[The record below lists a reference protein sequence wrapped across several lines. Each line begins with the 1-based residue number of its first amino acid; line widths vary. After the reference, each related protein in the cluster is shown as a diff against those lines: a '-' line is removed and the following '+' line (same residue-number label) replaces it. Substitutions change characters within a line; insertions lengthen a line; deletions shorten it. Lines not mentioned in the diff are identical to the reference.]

1 MSSPRVVAGRYRL
14 EERIGAGAMGVVWR
28 GTDER
33 LGRVVAVKQVFLHAG
48 LDEREAEE
56 VRQRTLREGRIAARL
71 QHPHAISV
79 FDASIEGDEPWLVM
93 EYLPSRALSGVLAEQ
108 GTLEPRTV
116 ARIGRQ
122 VADALDAAHQA
133 GIVHR
138 DVKPGNVLLGA
149 DGTVK
154 ITDFGISRATG
165 DLTLTRTGMLAGTP
179 AYLAPEVARGED
191 STSASDVFSLGA
203 TLYAAVEGMPP
214 FGADDNALALLH
226 AVAAGQV
233 IPPTQ
238 AGPLTALLMRL
249 LRDDPSERPT
259 AAQARQELGRIAHA
273 GGRAEAPLA
282 DLVPLGPAGV
292 GPSGA
297 PAVPEARQSSDQWMG
312 PPAGG
317 PAAPPPGSDGGGPA
331 PAGPPTRQGLPAP
344 PVSRRRAP
352 RRRPTLAV
360 AVAVLLVALVAGGV
374 VGVAL
379 LSSSDTGSTG
389 ATVGAPP
396 QGEVGDPQAAMVSA
410 VRDYYGVVTG
420 NEAAGWARLGPNLQA
435 RTGGFSAY
443 QAFWSTIRSVEVADA
458 TAIDADTV
466 RATLEFAPEG
476 RDRTTEVHELGM
488 VRGPDGRWLIDTDE
502 SVEGASPRAAATG
515 LSLERPVA
523 EVATPSPAPSPAASH
538 AEDHGRHDGDRARD
552 DRGGDRGGE
561 RDGEAGGGPGGGGG
575 GGGGGDGE
583 DDRGG
588 DEGGSGGDSGGPRGG
603 GEEEG

>member
-1 MSSPRVVAGRYRL
+1 MSAPRVVAGRYRL

-48 LDEREAEE
+48 LDEREADE

-93 EYLPSRALSGVLAEQ
+93 EYLPSRSLAAVLGEQ

-179 AYLAPEVARGED
+179 AYLAPEVARGEN

-203 TLYAAVEGMPP
+203 TLYATVEGIPP

-226 AVAAGQV
+226 SVAAGKV
-233 IPPTQ
+233 VPPQQ

-249 LRDDPSERPT
+249 LRDDPAERPS

-273 GGRAEAPLA
+273 GGRTETPLA
-282 DLVPLGPAGV
+282 DLVPLGATDPTG
-292 GPSGA
+292 GP
-297 PAVPEARQSSDQWMG
+297 PPVPEARHGSDPWG
-312 PPAGG
+312 SAGG
-317 PAAPPPGSDGGGPA
+317 PGGPGSPPGSGPA
-331 PAGPPTRQGLPAP
+331 PAGPPTRQGMPAPEP
-344 PVSRRRAP
+344 PVSRRRP
-352 RRRPTLAV
+352 RRRPTATIAV
-360 AVAVLLVALVAGGV
+360 IVLLVALVAGGV

-379 LSSSDTGSTG
+379 LSSSGTDSPG
-389 ATVGAPP
+389 ATVGSTVGG
-396 QGEVGDPQAAMVSA
+396 GESDPQAAMVSA

-435 RTGGFSAY
+435 RTGGFGNY
-443 QAFWSTIRSVEVADA
+443 QAFWSTISSVQVIDA
-458 TAIDADTV
+458 SALDADTV
-466 RATLEFAPEG
+466 RATLDFAPEG
-476 RDRTTEVHELGM
+476 RERSQEVHELGM
-488 VRGPDGRWLIDTDE
+488 VQGPDGRWLIDTDE
-502 SVEGASPRAAATG
+502 SVDAASPRAAATG
-515 LSLERPVA
+515 LSLEAPVA
-523 EVATPSPAPSPAASH
+523 EASGPTTTSSPPATR
-538 AEDHGRHDGDRARD
+538 AEDHGGDD
-552 DRGGDRGGE
+552 HGGDRG
-561 RDGEAGGGPGGGGG
+561 DDH
-575 GGGGGDGE
+575 GGDGGHGRDGDHGE
-583 DDRGG
+583 GGHGG
-588 DEGGSGGDSGGPRGG
+588 DDDSDDS
-603 GEEEG
+603 

>member
-14 EERIGAGAMGVVWR
+14 EERIGSGAMGVVWR

-48 LDEREAEE
+48 LDDREAEE

-93 EYLPSRALSGVLAEQ
+93 EYLPSRSLANVLGEQ
-108 GTLEPRTV
+108 ATLEPRTV

-179 AYLAPEVARGED
+179 AYLAPEVARGDD
-191 STSASDVFSLGA
+191 STAASDVFSLGA

-226 AVAAGQV
+226 SVAAGKV
-233 IPPTQ
+233 VPPSQ

-249 LRDDPSERPT
+249 LRNDPAERPS
-259 AAQARQELGRIAHA
+259 AAEARQELGRIAHA
-273 GGRAEAPLA
+273 GGRAEEPLA
-282 DLVPLGPAGV
+282 NLVPLGAPGA
-292 GPSGA
+292 GA
-297 PAVPEARQSSDQWMG
+297 PPSVPEARHSSDPWMPG
-312 PPAGG
+312 
-317 PAAPPPGSDGGGPA
+317 PGSGGAGSA
-331 PAGPPTRQGLPAP
+331 SGGSGPAGPPTRQGMPAP
-344 PVSRRRAP
+344 DLPP
-352 RRRPTLAV
+352 RRRRGRRPTTAIVVL
-360 AVAVLLVALVAGGV
+360 VLLVALAAGGV

-379 LSSSDTGSTG
+379 LSTSGSDSTG
-389 ATVGAPP
+389 ASVAAPGAATPD
-396 QGEVGDPQAAMVSA
+396 DPQAAMVAA

-420 NEAAGWARLGPNLQA
+420 NEAAGWARLGPNLQSQA
-435 RTGGFSAY
+435 GGFARY
-443 QAFWSTIRSVEVADA
+443 QAFWTTISSVQVVDA
-458 TAIDADTV
+458 SALDADTV
-466 RATLEFAPEG
+466 RATLDFVPEG
-476 RDRTTEVHELGM
+476 RERIREVHELGM
-488 VRGPDGRWLIDTDE
+488 VRSPDGRWLIDTDE
-502 SVEGASPRAAATG
+502 SVDGASPRAAATG
-515 LSLERPVA
+515 LRLDTPLA
-523 EVATPSPAPSPAASH
+523 EAGPTTSASPSRA
-538 AEDHGRHDGDRARD
+538 AEDRHSGRGDDHGD
-552 DRGGDRGGE
+552 DHGGDDHG
-561 RDGEAGGGPGGGGG
+561 DGSGDDGH
-575 GGGGGDGE
+575 GGD
-583 DDRGG
+583 DHA
-588 DEGGSGGDSGGPRGG
+588 DEG
-603 GEEEG
+603 

>member
-1 MSSPRVVAGRYRL
+1 VSPPRVVAGRYRL

-48 LDEREAEE
+48 LDDSEAEE

-93 EYLPSRALSGVLAEQ
+93 EYLPSRSLAGVLGEQ
-108 GTLEPRTV
+108 GTIEPRTV

-226 AVAAGQV
+226 AVAAGKV
-233 IPPTQ
+233 VPPSQ

-249 LRDDPSERPT
+249 LRDDPAERPT

-282 DLVPLGPAGV
+282 DLVPMGPV
-292 GPSGA
+292 GA
-297 PAVPEARQSSDQWMG
+297 PPVPEARRASDPWESR
-312 PPAGG
+312 PVAVH
-317 PAAPPPGSDGGGPA
+317 AAPSPGSDGGPP

-344 PVSRRRAP
+344 PVSRRRAA
-352 RRRPTLAV
+352 RRPTAAV
-360 AVAVLLVALVAGGV
+360 AVAVLLVALLAGGV

-389 ATVGAPP
+389 ATVGAPTP
-396 QGEVGDPQAAMVSA
+396 GEAGDPQAAMVAA
-410 VRDYYGVVTG
+410 VRDYYGIVTG

-443 QAFWSTIRSVEVADA
+443 QAFWSTITSVQVVEA
-458 TAIDADTV
+458 TAVDGDTV

-476 RDRTTEVHELGM
+476 RERTTEVHELGM
-488 VRGPDGRWLIDTDE
+488 VRGPDGRWLIDSDE

-515 LSLERPVA
+515 LSLERSVA
-523 EVATPSPAPSPAASH
+523 EAAPTTAPSPASGRT
-538 AEDHGRHDGDRARD
+538 EDRSGRDGDRARD
-552 DRGGDRGGE
+552 DRGRGDRDRDRESG
-561 RDGEAGGGPGGGGG
+561 RDGPRDGDEGQD
-575 GGGGGDGE
+575 GGGDDRGSDDGGDR
-583 DDRGG
+583 DDRGDG
-588 DEGGSGGDSGGPRGG
+588 DDED
-603 GEEEG
+603 

>member
-1 MSSPRVVAGRYRL
+1 MSAPRVVAGRYRL

-48 LDEREAEE
+48 LDEREADE

-93 EYLPSRALSGVLAEQ
+93 EYLPSRSLAAVLGEQ

-179 AYLAPEVARGED
+179 AYLAPEVARGEN

-203 TLYAAVEGMPP
+203 TLYATVEGIPP

-226 AVAAGQV
+226 SVAAGKV
-233 IPPTQ
+233 VPPQQ

-249 LRDDPSERPT
+249 LRDDPSERPS
-259 AAQARQELGRIAHA
+259 AAEARQELGRIAHA
-273 GGRAEAPLA
+273 GGRTETPLA
-282 DLVPLGPAGV
+282 DLVPLGATDPTG
-292 GPSGA
+292 GP
-297 PAVPEARQSSDQWMG
+297 PPVPEARH
-312 PPAGG
+312 
-317 PAAPPPGSDGGGPA
+317 GSDPWGSAGVPPGPA
-331 PAGPPTRQGLPAP
+331 PRRPGRRRPGRPPARACRPPTR
-344 PVSRRRAP
+344 RRRGDARAP
-352 RRRPTLAV
+352 AHRDHRRHRAAGRAGRGRGGRRRP
-360 AVAVLLVALVAGGV
+360 ALV
-374 VGVAL
+374 VGHGLHGRDGRLARRRRQ
-379 LSSSDTGSTG
+379 S
-389 ATVGAPP
+389 
-396 QGEVGDPQAAMVSA
+396 DPQAAMVNA

-435 RTGGFSAY
+435 RTGGFSPTRGSGRRSRPCRS
-443 QAFWSTIRSVEVADA
+443 STPRRV
-458 TAIDADTV
+458 DADTV

-476 RDRTTEVHELGM
+476 RDRTSEVHELGM
-488 VRGPDGRWLIDTDE
+488 VRGPDGRWLIDADDR
-502 SVEGASPRAAATG
+502 VDAASPRAAATG
-515 LSLERPVA
+515 LTLE
-523 EVATPSPAPSPAASH
+523 APSP
-538 AEDHGRHDGDRARD
+538 RPPARPPP
-552 DRGGDRGGE
+552 RT
-561 RDGEAGGGPGGGGG
+561 P
-575 GGGGGDGE
+575 
-583 DDRGG
+583 
-588 DEGGSGGDSGGPRGG
+588 GPRAPRTTAATTAVTTAARRR
-603 GEEEG
+603 

>member
-14 EERIGAGAMGVVWR
+14 EERIGSGAMGVVWR

-48 LDEREAEE
+48 LDDREAEE

-93 EYLPSRALSGVLAEQ
+93 EYLPSRSLANVLGEQ

-226 AVAAGQV
+226 NVAAGKV
-233 IPPTQ
+233 VPPAQ

-249 LRDDPSERPT
+249 LRDDPAERPS

-273 GGRAEAPLA
+273 GGRTEEPLA
-282 DLVPLGPAGV
+282 DLVAP
-292 GPSGA
+292 GA
-297 PAVPEARQSSDQWMG
+297 AAASVPEARHSSDPWLAG
-312 PPAGG
+312 PAGRATG
-317 PAAPPPGSDGGGPA
+317 PGSGPG
-331 PAGPPTRQGLPAP
+331 PVGPPTRQGLPAP
-344 PVSRRRAP
+344 DAPARRRTP
-352 RRRPTLAV
+352 RRPTAAIVVL
-360 AVAVLLVALVAGGV
+360 VLLVALAAGGI

-379 LSSSDTGSTG
+379 LSGNGSDSTG
-389 ATVGAPP
+389 ATVASPDAANP
-396 QGEVGDPQAAMVSA
+396 DPAAAMVAA

-420 NEAAGWARLGPNLQA
+420 DEAAGWARLGPGLQGQ
-435 RTGGFSAY
+435 TGGFARY
-443 QAFWSTIRSVEVADA
+443 QAFWTTIASVQVVDA
-458 TAIDADTV
+458 TAVDGDTV
-466 RATLEFAPEG
+466 RATLDFVPQG
-476 RDRTTEVHELGM
+476 RDPIREVHELGM
-488 VRGPDGRWLIDTDE
+488 VRGPDGRWLIDSDE
-502 SVEGASPRAAATG
+502 SVDGASPRAAATG
-515 LSLERPVA
+515 LQLDQPLA
-523 EVATPSPAPSPAASH
+523 EGPTTSASPSRAAES
-538 AEDHGRHDGDRARD
+538 AGDDGDHGD
-552 DRGGDRGGE
+552 DRDRGDRGG
-561 RDGEAGGGPGGGGG
+561 RSGDDDPGHGSDDGSDHGS
-575 GGGGGDGE
+575 
-583 DDRGG
+583 DDGG
-588 DEGGSGGDSGGPRGG
+588 DEG
-603 GEEEG
+603 

>member
-14 EERIGAGAMGVVWR
+14 EERIGSGAMGVVWR

-48 LDEREAEE
+48 LDDREAEE

-93 EYLPSRALSGVLAEQ
+93 EYLPSRSLANVLGEQ

-203 TLYAAVEGMPP
+203 TLYAAIEGMPP

-226 AVAAGQV
+226 SVAAGKV
-233 IPPTQ
+233 VPPSQ

-249 LRDDPSERPT
+249 LRDDPAERPS
-259 AAQARQELGRIAHA
+259 AAEARQELGRIAHA
-273 GGRAEAPLA
+273 GGRAEEPLGN
-282 DLVPLGPAGV
+282 LVPLGAP
-292 GPSGA
+292 PS
-297 PAVPEARQSSDQWMG
+297 VPEARHSSDPWMPG
-312 PPAGG
+312 PAGAG
-317 PAAPPPGSDGGGPA
+317 TGSGAGGPA
-331 PAGPPTRQGLPAP
+331 PAGPPTRQGMPAP
-344 PVSRRRAP
+344 DLPP
-352 RRRPTLAV
+352 RRRRGRRPTTAIVVL
-360 AVAVLLVALVAGGV
+360 VLLVALAAGGV

-379 LSSSDTGSTG
+379 LSSSSSDSTG
-389 ATVGAPP
+389 ASVAAPETGSP
-396 QGEVGDPQAAMVSA
+396 EDPQAAMVAA
-410 VRDYYGVVTG
+410 VRDYYGVVTD
-420 NEAAGWARLGPNLQA
+420 NEAAGWARLGPNLQSQA
-435 RTGGFSAY
+435 GGFARY
-443 QAFWSTIRSVEVADA
+443 QAFWATISSVEVVDA
-458 TAIDADTV
+458 SALDADTV
-466 RATLEFAPEG
+466 RATLDFVPEG
-476 RDRTTEVHELGM
+476 RERIREVHELGM

-502 SVEGASPRAAATG
+502 SVDGASPRAAATG
-515 LSLERPVA
+515 LTFDAPLA
-523 EVATPSPAPSPAASH
+523 EARTTTSTPTSSASPSRA
-538 AEDHGRHDGDRARD
+538 AEDHHADHGDDGEDHGDGHGGDHDGDHGD
-552 DRGGDRGGE
+552 DHGGDDHSGH
-561 RDGEAGGGPGGGGG
+561 
-575 GGGGGDGE
+575 
-583 DDRGG
+583 
-588 DEGGSGGDSGGPRGG
+588 EG
-603 GEEEG
+603 

>member
-48 LDEREAEE
+48 LDDREAEE

-93 EYLPSRALSGVLAEQ
+93 EYLPSRSLAAVLGEQ

-226 AVAAGQV
+226 AVAAGKV
-233 IPPTQ
+233 VPPTQ

-249 LRDDPSERPT
+249 LRDDPAERPT
-259 AAQARQELGRIAHA
+259 AVQARQELGRIAHA

-282 DLVPLGPAGV
+282 DLVPLGPSGV
-292 GPSGA
+292 GPSGVG
-297 PAVPEARQSSDQWMG
+297 PSGVSPVPEARHSSDPWMG
-312 PPAGG
+312 PPVAGH
-317 PAAPPPGSDGGGPA
+317 AAPSPGPDGAPA

-344 PVSRRRAP
+344 PVSRRRAA
-352 RRRPTLAV
+352 RRPTAAV
-360 AVAVLLVALVAGGV
+360 AVAVLLVALLAGGV

-389 ATVGAPP
+389 ATVGAPA
-396 QGEVGDPQAAMVSA
+396 QGEVSDPQAAMVSA

-443 QAFWSTIRSVEVADA
+443 QAFWRTISSVQVVEA
-458 TAIDADTV
+458 TAVDADTV

-476 RDRTTEVHELGM
+476 RARTTEVHELGM
-488 VRGPDGRWLIDTDE
+488 VRGPDGRWLIDADE
-502 SVEGASPRAAATG
+502 NVEGASPRAAATG
-515 LSLERPVA
+515 LSLERHVA
-523 EVATPSPAPSPAASH
+523 EAATPAPAPSPAASH
-538 AEDHGRHDGDRARD
+538 AEDRSRHDGERARD
-552 DRGGDRGGE
+552 DRGGRDRGDD
-561 RDGEAGGGPGGGGG
+561 RDDEAGSSGPGGGHE
-575 GGGGGDGE
+575 GE
-583 DDRGG
+583 DDGGAGG
-588 DEGGSGGDSGGPRGG
+588 DDDGGRGDDGGSGG
-603 GEEEG
+603 GEED

>member
-14 EERIGAGAMGVVWR
+14 EERIGSGAMGVVWR

-48 LDEREAEE
+48 LDDREAEE

-93 EYLPSRALSGVLAEQ
+93 EYLPSRSLANVLGEQ

-179 AYLAPEVARGED
+179 AYLAPEVARGD
-191 STSASDVFSLGA
+191 NSTTASDLFSLGA

-226 AVAAGQV
+226 SVAAGKV
-233 IPPTQ
+233 VPPAQ

-249 LRDDPSERPT
+249 LRDDPGERPT
-259 AAQARQELGRIAHA
+259 AAEARQELGRIAHA
-273 GGRAEAPLA
+273 GGRAEEPLA
-282 DLVPLGPAGV
+282 DLVPLGAPGPGAGS
-292 GPSGA
+292 SGA
-297 PAVPEARQSSDQWMG
+297 SVPEARHSSDPWMPAPG
-312 PPAGG
+312 HAGG
-317 PAAPPPGSDGGGPA
+317 PGSGGPGSGG
-331 PAGPPTRQGLPAP
+331 PAGPPTRQGMPAP
-344 PVSRRRAP
+344 DAPSRRRP
-352 RRRPTLAV
+352 SRRPTAAIVVL
-360 AVAVLLVALVAGGV
+360 VLLVALAAGGI

-379 LSSSDTGSTG
+379 LSSSTSDSTG
-389 ATVGAPP
+389 ASVAAPGTGTP
-396 QGEVGDPQAAMVSA
+396 EDPQAAMVAA

-420 NEAAGWARLGPNLQA
+420 NEAAGWARLGPNLQSQA
-435 RTGGFSAY
+435 GGFERYQSFWTTIASVQVVDASAL
-443 QAFWSTIRSVEVADA
+443 
-458 TAIDADTV
+458 DADTV
-466 RATLEFAPEG
+466 RATLDFVPEG
-476 RDRTTEVHELGM
+476 RERIREVHELGM

-502 SVEGASPRAAATG
+502 SVDGASPRAASTG
-515 LSLERPVA
+515 LSLDAPLA
-523 EVATPSPAPSPAASH
+523 EAGAPAAPSPATPSRV
-538 AEDHGRHDGDRARD
+538 AEDRSHSGEGHGGDDGDDGEGD
-552 DRGGDRGGE
+552 DHGGDDSSGH
-561 RDGEAGGGPGGGGG
+561 GPGH
-575 GGGGGDGE
+575 
-583 DDRGG
+583 
-588 DEGGSGGDSGGPRGG
+588 DSGHDDGG
-603 GEEEG
+603 HGEG

>member
-1 MSSPRVVAGRYRL
+1 VSSPRVVAGRYRL

-48 LDEREAEE
+48 LDDREAEE

-93 EYLPSRALSGVLAEQ
+93 EYLPSRSLAGVLGDQ

-226 AVAAGQV
+226 AVAAGKV

-249 LRDDPSERPT
+249 LRDDPAERPS

-282 DLVPLGPAGV
+282 DLVPLGPSGV
-292 GPSGA
+292 P
-297 PAVPEARQSSDQWMG
+297 PVPEARHSSDPWMG
-312 PPAGG
+312 PPVGG
-317 PAAPPPGSDGGGPA
+317 HAAPSPGPDGAPA

-344 PVSRRRAP
+344 PVSRRRPA
-352 RRRPTLAV
+352 RRPTAAV
-360 AVAVLLVALVAGGV
+360 AVAVLLVALLAGGI

-389 ATVGAPP
+389 ATVGGPA
-396 QGEVGDPQAAMVSA
+396 QGDVGDPQAAMVAA

-443 QAFWSTIRSVEVADA
+443 QAFWSTITSVQVSEA
-458 TAIDADTV
+458 TAVDADTV

-476 RDRTTEVHELGM
+476 RDRTVEVHELGM
-488 VRGPDGRWLIDTDE
+488 VRGPDGRWLIDSDE

-515 LSLERPVA
+515 LTVEQPVA
-523 EVATPSPAPSPAASH
+523 GAAPPAPAPSPAASH
-538 AEDHGRHDGDRARD
+538 ADDRSRRDGERARD
-552 DRGGDRGGE
+552 DRVRDRGDRD
-561 RDGEAGGGPGGGGG
+561 DGSRGPGGR
-575 GGGGGDGE
+575 DEGE
-583 DDRGG
+583 DDG
-588 DEGGSGGDSGGPRGG
+588 GGDSGSGS
-603 GEEEG
+603 GEEED

>member
-48 LDEREAEE
+48 LDDREAEE

-226 AVAAGQV
+226 AVAAGKV
-233 IPPTQ
+233 IPPSQ

-249 LRDDPSERPT
+249 LRDDPAERPS

-282 DLVPLGPAGV
+282 DLVPLGPSGV
-292 GPSGA
+292 GPSSA
-297 PAVPEARQSSDQWMG
+297 SPVPEARHSSDPWMG
-312 PPAGG
+312 PPVGG
-317 PAAPPPGSDGGGPA
+317 HAAPSPGPDGAPA
-331 PAGPPTRQGLPAP
+331 PPGPPTRQGLPAP
-344 PVSRRRAP
+344 PVP
-352 RRRPTLAV
+352 RRRPARRPTAAV
-360 AVAVLLVALVAGGV
+360 AVAVLLVALLAGGI
-374 VGVAL
+374 VGVSL

-389 ATVGAPP
+389 ATVGAPA
-396 QGEVGDPQAAMVSA
+396 QGEAGDPQAAMVAA

-443 QAFWSTIRSVEVADA
+443 QAFWSTITSVQVSEA
-458 TAIDADTV
+458 TAVDADTV

-476 RDRTTEVHELGM
+476 RDRTVEVHELGM
-488 VRGPDGRWLIDTDE
+488 VRGPDGRWLIDSDE

-523 EVATPSPAPSPAASH
+523 ETATPAPAPSPAASH
-538 AEDHGRHDGDRARD
+538 AEDRSAHDGERARHDRDGRDRGD
-552 DRGGDRGGE
+552 DRGGED
-561 RDGEAGGGPGGGGG
+561 D
-575 GGGGGDGE
+575 GGGGDDGH
-583 DDRGG
+583 DDGGG
-588 DEGGSGGDSGGPRGG
+588 DRRSGG
-603 GEEEG
+603 GEEED

>member
-14 EERIGAGAMGVVWR
+14 EERIGSGAMGVVWR

-48 LDEREAEE
+48 LDDREAEE

-93 EYLPSRALSGVLAEQ
+93 EYLPSRSLAAVLGEQ

-203 TLYAAVEGMPP
+203 TLYAAVEGVPP

-226 AVAAGQV
+226 SVAAGKV
-233 IPPTQ
+233 VPPTQ

-249 LRDDPSERPT
+249 LRDDPAERPT

-273 GGRAEAPLA
+273 GGRAEPPLS
-282 DLVPLGPAGV
+282 DLVPLGAAAP
-292 GPSGA
+292 GPGSS
-297 PAVPEARQSSDQWMG
+297 PSVPEARHSSDPWMPG
-312 PPAGG
+312 PGAGHG
-317 PAAPPPGSDGGGPA
+317 SGSGAPG
-331 PAGPPTRQGLPAP
+331 PAGPPTRQGMPAP
-344 PVSRRRAP
+344 DSPSRQRS
-352 RRRPTLAV
+352 RRRPTTAIVVL
-360 AVAVLLVALVAGGV
+360 VLLVALAAGGV

-379 LSSSDTGSTG
+379 LSSSSSESTG
-389 ATVGAPP
+389 ASVAAPGTGSSQDP
-396 QGEVGDPQAAMVSA
+396 QDPQAAMVAA

-420 NEAAGWARLGPNLQA
+420 NEAAGWARLGPNLQSQA
-435 RTGGFSAY
+435 GGFERY
-443 QAFWSTIRSVEVADA
+443 EAFWTTIASVQVVEASA
-458 TAIDADTV
+458 LDADTV
-466 RATLEFAPEG
+466 RATLDFVPEG
-476 RDRTTEVHELGM
+476 RERIREVHELGM
-488 VRGPDGRWLIDTDE
+488 VRSADGRWLIDTDE
-502 SVEGASPRAAATG
+502 SVDGASPRAASTG
-515 LSLERPVA
+515 LRLDPPLA
-523 EVATPSPAPSPAASH
+523 EAAPTTSAAPSRA
-538 AEDHGRHDGDRARD
+538 AEDHRSGSGHDDPADRD
-552 DRGGDRGGE
+552 DH
-561 RDGEAGGGPGGGGG
+561 GGG
-575 GGGGGDGE
+575 
-583 DDRGG
+583 RT
-588 DEGGSGGDSGGPRGG
+588 DEG
-603 GEEEG
+603 

>member
-48 LDEREAEE
+48 LDEREADE

-93 EYLPSRALSGVLAEQ
+93 EYLPSRSLAAVLGEQ

-179 AYLAPEVARGED
+179 AYLAPEVARGEN

-203 TLYAAVEGMPP
+203 TLYATVEGIPP

-226 AVAAGQV
+226 SVAAGKV
-233 IPPTQ
+233 VPPSQ

-249 LRDDPSERPT
+249 LRDDPSERPS
-259 AAQARQELGRIAHA
+259 AAEARQELGRIAHA
-273 GGRAEAPLA
+273 GGRTETPLA
-282 DLVPLGPAGV
+282 DLVPLGATDPTG
-292 GPSGA
+292 GTP
-297 PAVPEARQSSDQWMG
+297 PVPEARHGSNPWGGSGPVPSASPSS
-312 PPAGG
+312 
-317 PAAPPPGSDGGGPA
+317 GPA
-331 PAGPPTRQGLPAP
+331 PAGPPTRQGMPPPDPAP
-344 PVSRRRAP
+344 SRRRT
-352 RRRPTLAV
+352 RRRPTATIAV
-360 AVAVLLVALVAGGV
+360 LVLLVALVAGGV

-379 LSSSDTGSTG
+379 LSSSGTDSTG
-389 ATVGAPP
+389 ATVGPSVG
-396 QGEVGDPQAAMVSA
+396 GESDPQAAMVNS
-410 VRDYYGVVTG
+410 VRDYYGVVTD

-435 RTGGFSAY
+435 RTGGFSNY
-443 QAFWSTIRSVEVADA
+443 QGFWTTISSVRVLDAVA
-458 TAIDADTV
+458 ADGHTV

-476 RDRTTEVHELGM
+476 RDRSREVHELGM
-488 VRGPDGRWLIDTDE
+488 VQSPDGRWLIDADDR
-502 SVEGASPRAAATG
+502 VDAASPRAAATG
-515 LSLERPVA
+515 LTVETPVA
-523 EVATPSPAPSPAASH
+523 EAAGPTAAPTAPRAPR
-538 AEDHGRHDGDRARD
+538 AEDSRGDDRGDDRGGRGRGDDRERGGD
-552 DRGGDRGGE
+552 DSGRGGDRGG
-561 RDGEAGGGPGGGGG
+561 DS
-575 GGGGGDGE
+575 
-583 DDRGG
+583 DD
-588 DEGGSGGDSGGPRGG
+588 S
-603 GEEEG
+603 

>member
-14 EERIGAGAMGVVWR
+14 EERIGSGAMGVVWR

-48 LDEREAEE
+48 LDDREAEE

-93 EYLPSRALSGVLAEQ
+93 EYLPSRSLAAVLGEQ

-179 AYLAPEVARGED
+179 AYLAPEVARGDD

-203 TLYAAVEGMPP
+203 TLYAAVEGVPP

-226 AVAAGQV
+226 SVAAGKV
-233 IPPTQ
+233 VPPSQ

-249 LRDDPSERPT
+249 LRDDPAERPT
-259 AAQARQELGRIAHA
+259 AAQARMELGRIAHA
-273 GGRAEAPLA
+273 GGRAEPPLS
-282 DLVPLGPAGV
+282 DLVPLGAAAPGSS
-292 GPSGA
+292 PS
-297 PAVPEARQSSDQWMG
+297 VPEARHSSDPWMPG
-312 PPAGG
+312 PGG
-317 PAAPPPGSDGGGPA
+317 PGSGSGSGGPG
-331 PAGPPTRQGLPAP
+331 PAGPPTRQGMPAP
-344 PVSRRRAP
+344 DVAPRSRS
-352 RRRPTLAV
+352 RRRPTTAIVVL
-360 AVAVLLVALVAGGV
+360 VLLVALAAGGV

-379 LSSSDTGSTG
+379 LSSSSTDSNGASVAAPGG
-389 ATVGAPP
+389 AT
-396 QGEVGDPQAAMVSA
+396 QDPQAAMVAA

-420 NEAAGWARLGPNLQA
+420 NEAAGWARLGPNLQSQA
-435 RTGGFSAY
+435 GGFERY
-443 QAFWSTIRSVEVADA
+443 EAFWTTIASVQVVDA
-458 TAIDADTV
+458 SALDADTV
-466 RATLEFAPEG
+466 RATLDFVPEG
-476 RDRTTEVHELGM
+476 RERIREVHELGM
-488 VRGPDGRWLIDTDE
+488 VRGADGRWLIDTDE
-502 SVEGASPRAAATG
+502 SVDGASPRAASTG
-515 LSLERPVA
+515 LRLDPPLA
-523 EVATPSPAPSPAASH
+523 EAAPTTSAAPSPAAD
-538 AEDHGRHDGDRARD
+538 DHHSGSG
-552 DRGGDRGGE
+552 
-561 RDGEAGGGPGGGGG
+561 
-575 GGGGGDGE
+575 GE
-583 DDRGG
+583 DDHGDDDHGG
-588 DEGGSGGDSGGPRGG
+588 DDSSGHGSGHGGDDHSDDG
-603 GEEEG
+603 

>member
-1 MSSPRVVAGRYRL
+1 MSAPRVVAGRYRL

-48 LDEREAEE
+48 LDEREADE

-93 EYLPSRALSGVLAEQ
+93 EYLPSRSLAAVLGEQ

-179 AYLAPEVARGED
+179 AYLAPEVARGEN

-203 TLYAAVEGMPP
+203 TLYATVEGIPP

-226 AVAAGQV
+226 SVAAGKV
-233 IPPTQ
+233 VPPQQ

-249 LRDDPSERPT
+249 LRDDPAERPS

-273 GGRAEAPLA
+273 GGRTETPLA
-282 DLVPLGPAGV
+282 DLVPLGATDPNGS
-292 GPSGA
+292 P
-297 PAVPEARQSSDQWMG
+297 PPVPEARHGSDPWG
-312 PPAGG
+312 SAGG
-317 PAAPPPGSDGGGPA
+317 PGGPGSPSGSGPA
-331 PAGPPTRQGLPAP
+331 PAGPPTRQGMPAPEP
-344 PVSRRRAP
+344 PVSRRRP
-352 RRRPTLAV
+352 RRRPTATIAV
-360 AVAVLLVALVAGGV
+360 IVLLVALVAGGV

-379 LSSSDTGSTG
+379 LSSSGTDSTG
-389 ATVGAPP
+389 ATVGSTVGG
-396 QGEVGDPQAAMVSA
+396 GEADPQAAMVSA

-435 RTGGFSAY
+435 RTGGFGNY
-443 QAFWSTIRSVEVADA
+443 QAFWSTISSVQVIDA
-458 TAIDADTV
+458 SALDADTV
-466 RATLEFAPEG
+466 RATLDFAPEG
-476 RDRTTEVHELGM
+476 RERSQEVHELGM
-488 VRGPDGRWLIDTDE
+488 VQGPDGRWLIDTDE
-502 SVEGASPRAAATG
+502 SVDAASPRAAATG
-515 LSLERPVA
+515 LSLEAPVA
-523 EVATPSPAPSPAASH
+523 EASGPTTTSSPPATR
-538 AEDHGRHDGDRARD
+538 AEDHGGDD
-552 DRGGDRGGE
+552 HGGDRG
-561 RDGEAGGGPGGGGG
+561 DDH
-575 GGGGGDGE
+575 GGDGGHGRDGDHGE
-583 DDRGG
+583 GGHGG
-588 DEGGSGGDSGGPRGG
+588 DDDSDDS
-603 GEEEG
+603 